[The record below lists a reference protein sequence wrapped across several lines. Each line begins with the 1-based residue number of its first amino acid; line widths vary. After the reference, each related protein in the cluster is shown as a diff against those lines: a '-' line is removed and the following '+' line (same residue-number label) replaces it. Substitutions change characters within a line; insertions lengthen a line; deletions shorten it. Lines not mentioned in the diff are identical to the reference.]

1 MDTKNIKGCN
11 YRLIGY
17 PESMH
22 PHVIDKLKEM
32 GVPFAVSTLH
42 DRDRFDSDQYDEDNT
57 LVHRAGD
64 IKKAHYHFFIKFAGG
79 TTWKTVHDRIA
90 EPYGLVL
97 DQNPSKCLAFSEAIA
112 LRYFLH
118 LDDPDKFQYGLSE
131 LDSCFFY
138 GYDQKK
144 LEEIFSSNSYRVS
157 YLLDLKRLIYA
168 YDILFVNQLIDYLE
182 LTKSFDVI
190 EFVSFTGRHAVRDL
204 IKDRAIQIYGE
215 YKPSEG
221 KRAEYVQRKG
231 ITPIEDILREL
242 EENNLSS

>member
-22 PHVIDKLKEM
+22 PHVLDKLKEM

-42 DRDRFDSDQYDEDNT
+42 DRDRFDSDTYDENNT

-64 IKKAHYHFFIKFAGG
+64 LKKAHYHFFIKFAGG

-90 EPYGLVL
+90 EPFGLVL

-138 GYDQKK
+138 GYDSKK

-182 LTKSFDVI
+182 LTKYFLNRFYPFSVEILGSF
-190 EFVSFTGRHAVRDL
+190 SFTRFIFSINLYSTIFNKIPDGMPTSKRNKL
-204 IKDRAIQIYGE
+204 NNIEGLSKFQI
-215 YKPSEG
+215 
-221 KRAEYVQRKG
+221 
-231 ITPIEDILREL
+231 I
-242 EENNLSS
+242 N